1 MRKDFNSSKLY
12 SFVDIYRSHIKHL
25 SIQGKEGYL
34 LLESKG
40 SPGWHFRLDRFF
52 DKTRIYLSEIHLTKE
67 VRNEKI
73 HVYFDSKFKP
83 SHVNKTKNG
92 IGQRIDNEE
101 ILQLYQ
107 QAEAK
112 FIAQIQP
119 ILKQKEKKQDDLT
132 KDLDI
137 IFGNI
142 AISLQKNNLSYELL
156 KGAHRLITQLFKLE
170 NSRAIKIK
178 LDIVNYLS
186 EKLQKKPEFKA
197 QVILNEATDAKDEDS
212 MPEQLVQKNWLTEKY
227 NDEISRLK
235 LLLKQNNPNL
245 CEITELVETLELS
258 NQKKKPT
265 KIIQKANSMIQS
277 LSNYELIKLMLE
289 NPGFIINLS
298 EDKIIEIVL
307 EAKVPELTELV
318 ANSEY
323 FRTLIVNL
331 NDLNSEP
338 ILYKLFILDDFDKF
352 KLFMDFGAN
361 PHTTVKD
368 QSFIYYMIRSD
379 RSYKYK
385 YIKYVVNLGFDF
397 EIFFIISNNKKKV
410 FHSDLL
416 IKQAAYEPEV
426 FNLVADKTS
435 LFGALVLLGWLTFKS
450 RNLILKYTNL
460 PQTSAIWLQEE
471 KYQYAANYNSNFVLF
486 FKDNRIIIGQIFDR
500 IFNLL
505 DSPEHSIENVMTK
518 IMIYAKKTQELRGVH
533 FSAIIA
539 GIIYY
544 QTKSYYYDSYANLL
558 QSLHFMPDALCISLK
573 PQAPKHNRAMQDFII
588 KLKSVPEAEKEY
600 INILAQVLLN
610 SENINIDRGYIV
622 TACDHQVLLHNYN
635 DNFVSSRDKFNGFY
649 EFFQNQQLI
658 SSMKIVTIFSGLDSK
673 LLQQLKNITYS
684 TTSTLHNLFSGKN
697 PYFEL
702 MRFIDI
708 MKSDDLDA
716 AKFELLREDIS
727 SYSSSLPKYCSSLKK
742 ADLDLISFAKN
753 SKHSAPVFPNTVT
766 KIANHLF
773 FHFYDDGSS
782 KPYWIIRHVSKNFTT
797 VYFSKKLEL
806 TNIYF
811 KILEDQIEKHDICEL
826 LYFSTG
832 LDLCKINVDKF
843 YVEYLEIKPC
853 KKPCLRL
860 VVPDE
865 KINLFSVDCVPKEP
879 YTSANDKC
887 DSLSIFEAIF
897 DLKRH
902 INYLLEKLLSVD
914 VTQKIASINLFYELF
929 VNQTKNVTNL
939 PSEKINKCMSI
950 FNELLDKKCTGT
962 NKLTINSGK

>member
-1 MRKDFNSSKLY
+1 MGKDLNTSKLY
-12 SFVDIYRSHIKHL
+12 NFIAFYRNCIKHL
-25 SIQGKEGYL
+25 SVNSQKDFFL
-34 LLESKG
+34 LLETKG
-40 SPGWHFRLDRFF
+40 SSEWHFRLDKFF

-67 VRNEKI
+67 ASNEKI

-92 IGQRIDNEE
+92 IRQRIDNEE

-119 ILKQKEKKQDDLT
+119 ILEQKEKKQDELT
-132 KDLDI
+132 KKLDN
-137 IFGNI
+137 IFNDI
-142 AISLQKNNLSYELL
+142 AISLQKNNLSDELL

-178 LDIVNYLS
+178 LDIVKYLS
-186 EKLQKKPEFKA
+186 EKLQKKPELKA
-197 QVILNEATDAKDEDS
+197 QVILNDATDAKDEDS

-227 NDEISRLK
+227 NDEVLRLK
-235 LLLKQNNPNL
+235 SLLSQHNPNL
-245 CEITELVETLELS
+245 CEITELVEILELS

-265 KIIQKANSMIQS
+265 KIIKKTKSMIQS
-277 LSNYELIKLMLE
+277 LSNYDLIKLMLK

-298 EDKIIEIVL
+298 EDKIIEILL
-307 EAKVPELTELV
+307 EAKLPELTELV

-385 YIKYVVNLGFDF
+385 YIKYVVDLGFDF
-397 EIFFIISNNKKKV
+397 EIFFIIRNNRKKV

-426 FNLVADKTS
+426 FDLIADKTS

-471 KYQYAANYNSNFVLF
+471 KYQYTANYNSNFVLL
-486 FKDNRIIIGQIFDR
+486 FKDNGIIIRQILDR
-500 IFNLL
+500 VFSLL
-505 DSPEHSIENVMTK
+505 DSPEYTIENVIKK
-518 IMIYAKKTQELRGVH
+518 IMVYTRKTQELRGVH

-544 QTKSYYYDSYANLL
+544 QAKSCYYDGYANLL
-558 QSLHFMPDALCISLK
+558 QSLQFMPDALCISLK
-573 PQAPKHNRAMQDFII
+573 PQAPGLNRARQDFISR
-588 KLKSVPEAEKEY
+588 LNSVPEAEKEY

-622 TACDHQVLLHNYN
+622 TACDHEVLLHNYN
-635 DNFVSSRDKFNGFY
+635 DNFVSSRDKFDGFY

-716 AKFELLREDIS
+716 GKFELLRKDIS
-727 SYSSSLPKYCSSLKK
+727 DSSSFPNYRSSLKK
-742 ADLDLISFAKN
+742 ADLDLISFDKN
-753 SKHSAPVFPNTVT
+753 RKYSVPVFPNTVT
-766 KIANHLF
+766 KIANDLL

-797 VYFSKKLEL
+797 VCFSKKLEL

-811 KILEDQIEKHDICEL
+811 KILEYQIEKHDICEL
-826 LYFSTG
+826 LYFSSE
-832 LDLCKINVDKF
+832 LDLCKINVDNF
-843 YVEYLEIKPC
+843 YVKASEIKPC

-860 VVPDE
+860 VVPDK
-865 KINLFSVDCVPKEP
+865 KIHLFSIDCVPKEP

-887 DSLSIFEAIF
+887 DSLSIF

-914 VTQKIASINLFYELF
+914 VTQKIASINSFYELF
-929 VNQTKNVTNL
+929 VNQTENVTNL
-939 PSEKINKCMSI
+939 PSEEINKCMRI
-950 FNELLDKKCTGT
+950 FNELLGKKCTGT